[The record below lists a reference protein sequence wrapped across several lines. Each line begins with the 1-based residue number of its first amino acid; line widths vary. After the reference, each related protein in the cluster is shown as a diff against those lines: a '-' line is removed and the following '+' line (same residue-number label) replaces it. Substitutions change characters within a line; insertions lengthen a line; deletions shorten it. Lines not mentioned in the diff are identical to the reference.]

1 MSQTFA
7 FMDVDAGSVDYMLAK
22 LMLLLS
28 PQGLTTFLGST
39 VGPYLARRAGER
51 FENEGDDVVGKW
63 AELKPATMAIRA
75 EGPWAVGPDHPINRR
90 TGELENWVVR
100 GGWHAYPEG
109 FGAAM
114 QYPASLPTGEL
125 YDKVK
130 TAQSGRSE
138 PNTVPR
144 PVLGLNEA
152 DMLFVITA
160 FAANIEAID

>member
-1 MSQTFA
+1 MSSTFA
-7 FMDVDAGSVDYMLAK
+7 FMDVNSASVDHMLMK

-28 PQGLTTFLGST
+28 PQGLTTFLGTT
-39 VGPYLARRAGER
+39 VGPYLSKRAGER
-51 FENEGDDVVGKW
+51 FEQEGDDVVGKW

-75 EGPWAVGPDHPINRR
+75 ESIYPIGPDHPINRR
-90 TGELENWVVR
+90 SGELENWVVR

-114 QYPASLPTGEL
+114 QYPANLPTGEL
-125 YDKVK
+125 RDKVM

-138 PNTVPR
+138 PNTVAR

-152 DMLFVITA
+152 DLLFVITA
-160 FAANIEAID
+160 FAASIEAID